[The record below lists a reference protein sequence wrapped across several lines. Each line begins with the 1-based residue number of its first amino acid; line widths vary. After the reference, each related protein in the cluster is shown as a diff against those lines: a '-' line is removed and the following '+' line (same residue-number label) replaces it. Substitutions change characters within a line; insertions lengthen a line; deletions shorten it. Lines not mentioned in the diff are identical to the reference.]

1 MGRWIP
7 PTPFRRKNGKNR
19 PVLRVTHRPPN
30 PRPTS
35 WPASP
40 KVVTRIRSTTGAYT
54 PTRFFATTG
63 RPVVPDWSADPTAI
77 GPPRPDDRT
86 ANLGN

>member
-1 MGRWIP
+1 M
-7 PTPFRRKNGKNR
+7 
-19 PVLRVTHRPPN
+19 
-30 PRPTS
+30 
-35 WPASP
+35 
-40 KVVTRIRSTTGAYT
+40 TGAYT

-86 ANLGN
+86 ANLGG